1 MVILKV
7 LTILFVLSTYVVN
20 ASEITAV
27 RVECPSE
34 TTCTELAVR
43 AEGLLK
49 GKDNRL
55 DVEKAIEFLLLDQS
69 IDRLAYEII
78 TNEQGNW
85 TIKLEVVPKVKI
97 ADIQFDIKGG
107 TVDIAQ
113 AASLTSIKEG
123 SFFEID
129 QVPEAKRILSDFLIE
144 RGYPRP
150 AVEIS
155 TKDTEAGLTVVFKI
169 DTGPGI
175 IISSLAIKTDV
186 PSFEDDIKVAFAP
199 MLGANWNVGLSRQI
213 SEQLETSF
221 FTRGFWSID
230 VDSKLI
236 DSDQENKIEVTANF
250 GPQYLFTFKGVSAF
264 SRVEL
269 IDRIR
274 DVAKSSNIDRME
286 DIVREAV
293 TGLYETVGLY
303 KIDLS
308 QRSVIAKDR
317 NGVLRTEIHIDI
329 TENQKTSLGRIA
341 LEGNQY
347 ISDQEFRDIVESEC
361 SVLVCRG
368 YYDKKFLGDFSE
380 VLRKKYLSS
389 GFVMANVTSPEVR
402 ESEDSKLNVRYVVI
416 ENQRVEVSRI
426 DLPGVPNELVSKITE
441 KLKNKQGRPLDVTAV
456 ESDMN
461 TALEVLREE
470 GYFFARLTQVRD
482 SQVVRY
488 GRSFQTA
495 QLVIPFDAGRKTYFD
510 GLLVTGNN
518 VTNARVIEREVDLKK
533 GDLVTSR
540 EINKLRDR
548 LVSLGLFASVTIT
561 PFLTQS
567 SQENQYW
574 LSFLVEVK
582 ERDFGIGELAP
593 GYRTDLGPKAS
604 FQLAYNNWQGWNRT
618 WAFKTQTNLRTNSSE
633 FDARRAS
640 EDKRL
645 LEYSA
650 EVSYREP
657 WLMGEL
663 LGTKIELDASTSYR
677 RQRYFSFDAD
687 ILRISPRLTKQFG
700 DITTS
705 VRYQFEYIRQFDA
718 SELKDSDSFQIG
730 SITPSISYDR
740 RDNPVI
746 PTKGY
751 FLGLSWEFA
760 NPYFLSQSRD
770 DLIVNFNK
778 LTSRNRF
785 YYPVG
790 NLVFALSVSA
800 GYQRNFADDFQ
811 RDSSGNIVVGSDGQ
825 PLTQGYIPSI
835 KVFRLDGVDN
845 VRGFGDDEINRLPSG
860 IDIGELRIQD
870 TVTFVNYKF
879 EPRYYINDNVAM
891 GLFFDAGGLY
901 VNQFVPFK
909 VRTAMGLSAK
919 LVTPVGSLDFDYGI
933 KLKRRSTAQGGRES
947 FGRFHLSIGSF

>member
-1 MVILKV
+1 MVVLKIL
-7 LTILFVLSTYVVN
+7 LTFTIFLANSVS
-20 ASEITAV
+20 ASEIDDV
-27 RVECPSE
+27 VVNCPNE
-34 TTCTELAVR
+34 TTCQELTTR

-55 DVEKAIEFLLLDQS
+55 DVEKALEFLLLDQS
-69 IDRLAYEII
+69 IDRLAYELS
-78 TNEQGNW
+78 TNEAGKW
-85 TIKLEVVPKVKI
+85 TIKLDVVPKLKI
-97 ADIQFDIKGG
+97 TSIQYEVTGGQIDIS
-107 TVDIAQ
+107 Q
-113 AASLTSIKEG
+113 ATALAPIKEG
-123 SFFEID
+123 GFFEID
-129 QVPEAKRILSDFLIE
+129 QVPEAKRIFNDFLME
-144 RGYPRP
+144 RGFPKP
-150 AVEIS
+150 AVDVTTTNS
-155 TKDTEAGLTVVFKI
+155 PDGLIVTYKI

-175 IISSLAIKTDV
+175 IISGLKVITDI
-186 PSFEDDIKVAFAP
+186 PAYEGELKAAFDS
-199 MLGANWNVGLSRQI
+199 MVGVNWNVGLSRQI
-213 SEQLETSF
+213 SEQIETTY

-230 VDSKLI
+230 VDSQLI
-236 DSDQENKIEVTANF
+236 EAQEDNKIEVKANF
-250 GPQYLFTFKGVSAF
+250 GPQYLFTFRGVTAF
-264 SRVEL
+264 SRLEL
-269 IDRIR
+269 LNRIR
-274 DVAKSSNIDRME
+274 DVAKSSNIDRMDE
-286 DIVREAV
+286 VVREAV
-293 TGLYETVGLY
+293 TDLYESVGLY
-303 KIDLS
+303 RIDLK

-317 NGVLRTEIHIDI
+317 NGVLRTEIHVDI
-329 TENQKTSLGRIA
+329 VENEKTSLGRIA
-341 LEGNQY
+341 LEGNQF
-347 ISDQEFRDIVESEC
+347 ISDEEFKETVEEEC

-380 VLRKKYLSS
+380 LLRKKYLSS

-402 ESEDSKLNVRYVVI
+402 EDENSKLNIRYVVI
-416 ENQRVEVSRI
+416 ENQRVELTRI
-426 DLPGVPNELVSKITE
+426 DLPGVPSELVPKILE
-441 KLKNKQGRPLDVTAV
+441 RLENKQGEPLNVTV
-456 ESDMN
+456 IENDMN

-470 GYFFARLTQVRD
+470 GYFFARLAQVRD

-488 GRSFQTA
+488 ARSFQSA
-495 QLVIPFDAGRKTYFD
+495 HLVIPFDAGRKTYFD
-510 GLLVTGNN
+510 GVLVTGNN
-518 VTNARVIEREVDLKK
+518 VTKTRVIEREIDLKK
-533 GDLVTSR
+533 GDLVTSK

-548 LVSLGLFASVTIT
+548 LVSLGLFATVTIT

-582 ERDFGIGELAP
+582 ERDFGLGELAP

-604 FQLAYNNWQGWNRT
+604 FQLSYNNWQGWNRT

-650 EVSYREP
+650 EISYREP
-657 WLMGEL
+657 WLLGEL
-663 LGTKIELDASTSYR
+663 LGTKIEFDAATSYR

-687 ILRISPRLTKQFG
+687 IFRISPRLTKQFG

-718 SELKDSDSFQIG
+718 TELKDGDSFQIG

-770 DLIVNFNK
+770 DLIVNFSK

-800 GYQRNFADDFQ
+800 GYQRNFADDLQ
-811 RDSSGNIVVGSDGQ
+811 RDANGNVIVGTDGQ

-891 GLFFDAGGLY
+891 GVFFDAGGLY
-901 VNQFVPFK
+901 VNQFVPLK
-909 VRTAMGLSAK
+909 VRTAVGLSAK
-919 LVTPVGSLDFDYGI
+919 LVTPVGSLDFDYGV
-933 KLKRRSTAQGGRES
+933 KLNRRSTAQGGRES